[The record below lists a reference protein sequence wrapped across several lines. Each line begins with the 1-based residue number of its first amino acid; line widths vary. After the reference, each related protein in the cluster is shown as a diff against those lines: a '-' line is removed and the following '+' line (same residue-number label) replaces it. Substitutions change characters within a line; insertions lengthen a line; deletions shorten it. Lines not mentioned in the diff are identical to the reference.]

1 MATKDQARTVAHVYK
16 KLIEMEGQDWSNL
29 DSHMEMLEY
38 LDDNQLYREVCVLLQ
53 KHKEANYRPELDVP
67 NPDLL
72 VPMIVESVA
81 TILDIY
87 ESTNIL
93 DEKCKY
99 ILQQYLALDQVR
111 KLKFIARSIY

>member
-16 KLIEMEGQDWSNL
+16 KLIDMEGQGWSNL

-38 LDDNQLYREVCVLLQ
+38 LDDNQLYKEASILLR
-53 KHKEANYRPELDVP
+53 KHKEASFRPELDVP

-81 TILDIY
+81 TILALY
-87 ESTNIL
+87 EKIGL
-93 DEKCKY
+93 MDEKCKY
-99 ILQQYLALDQVR
+99 ILQQYLALHQVK
-111 KLKFIARSIY
+111 KLKFIARIIY